1 MGLLVWI
8 HLHRVR
14 SLCLHRLCLRCLSC
28 SLLASSF
35 RLLLLLDT
43 WSNGLVDSCVLQ
55 IHWGNEWTSEL
66 LLCDEWVQF
75 GLLGRPSLKGI
86 DG

>member
-1 MGLLVWI
+1 MGRGMLLVWI

-14 SLCLHRLCLRCLSC
+14 SLCLHRLCLRSLSS

-55 IHWGNEWTSEL
+55 VHWGNEWTSKL
-66 LLCDEWVQF
+66 LLCDEWMQF
-75 GLLGRPSLKGI
+75 GLLG
-86 DG
+86 